1 MWTKF
6 KHWLIRKLGGYVAP
20 CYQCNN
26 YKNLFKVIEMPVETI
41 RSMWRLDDPKWI
53 CCDNTHNIVE
63 KSVIYDIADQVI
75 NGDYI
80 KIEED
85 DGCIYGELKVVKQSN
100 N

>member
-41 RSMWRLDDPKWI
+41 SSMWRVDDPTWPNFSEKY
-53 CCDNTHNIVE
+53 NIVRR
-63 KSVIYDIADQVI
+63 SVVYDIADQVI
-75 NGDYI
+75 KGDYI
-80 KIEED
+80 KLEEN